1 MGGDISLSLSLP
13 LPLYIYMV
21 LLANSILVGV
31 LTPTT
36 YDVDDD
42 VVYDASSF
50 HLLVYVW
57 IKTKILLFVSD

>member
-1 MGGDISLSLSLP
+1 MCALRAHISKILYI
-13 LPLYIYMV
+13 YIYMV
-21 LLANSILVGV
+21 LLANSIVVGV

-57 IKTKILLFVSD
+57 IKTKNFLFVSY

>member
-1 MGGDISLSLSLP
+1 
-13 LPLYIYMV
+13 MV
-21 LLANSILVGV
+21 LLANSIVVGV

-57 IKTKILLFVSD
+57 IKTKIFLFVSY

>member
-1 MGGDISLSLSLP
+1 
-13 LPLYIYMV
+13 MV
-21 LLANSILVGV
+21 LLANSIVVGV

-50 HLLVYVW
+50 HLLVHVW
-57 IKTKILLFVSD
+57 IKSKNFLFVSY

>member
-1 MGGDISLSLSLP
+1 MCALRAHISKILYI
-13 LPLYIYMV
+13 YIYMV
-21 LLANSILVGV
+21 LLANSIVVGV

-57 IKTKILLFVSD
+57 IKTKIFLFVSY